1 MTYYD
6 YLNEGKGISNF
17 IKKLSTIIV
26 GNIFKDIKVFDIE
39 IDISELKLINKISIE
54 VNNITRDYNS
64 AFFVKKNT
72 DDDILN
78 NLSIKFDLPFIEDVD
93 HYYLIEIVTHE
104 LTHLYEFYNIV
115 KNNKKLPLYNNIKK
129 SLIQTIKQDN
139 FDIFSYFRNIVYLT
153 LDNEL
158 NARVSQT
165 YQLLKFKNIK
175 DKIQLFNILKTTH
188 IWKKYKEIDNFNP
201 KSYTSDL
208 IEILGV
214 NLTCILINDFNN
226 ELKNN
231 FINFSFITN
240 VSNENEIIEYFNNW
254 NKRFKYKLKKHI
266 LKLNKVIDEVITDL

>member
-1 MTYYD
+1 LTYYD

>member
-231 FINFSFITN
+231 LT
-240 VSNENEIIEYFNNW
+240 Y
-254 NKRFKYKLKKHI
+254 YY
-266 LKLNKVIDEVITDL
+266 

>member
-1 MTYYD
+1 LTYYD

-54 VNNITRDYNS
+54 VNNITRDYHS